1 MFYIL
6 IMLLASQLQ
15 LLSWQNSKAAAA
27 FVSSHRIINE
37 LEAKLSAGE
46 FIGWLSSINP
56 GPNLHF

>member
-1 MFYIL
+1 
-6 IMLLASQLQ
+6 MLLASQLQ

-56 GPNLHF
+56 GPNNLHF